1 MKTLID
7 SNLILCFQRPIDVLP
22 KKSPKN
28 SPKGKKSEACQTKSE
43 KVNEPTCHKI
53 QNIPTLEVEQP
64 VATGDVAKV
73 VPKSNAKR
81 KKNKK
86 NNFIDS
92 MPVESEPVQAF
103 GCQQPNSVKKGA
115 KKLSKLE
122 RKALRQVKQS
132 LKEAQLKE
140 QAKLSEIPQEEE
152 AEEEQKQQQA
162 ESESAQA
169 DEPVQAASKEENA
182 HAVLNNL
189 SDVRLRCSLMRIIDK
204 INDM

>member
-1 MKTLID
+1 
-7 SNLILCFQRPIDVLP
+7 
-22 KKSPKN
+22 
-28 SPKGKKSEACQTKSE
+28 
-43 KVNEPTCHKI
+43 
-53 QNIPTLEVEQP
+53 
-64 VATGDVAKV
+64 
-73 VPKSNAKR
+73 
-81 KKNKK
+81 
-86 NNFIDS
+86 

-152 AEEEQKQQQA
+152 AKEEQEQQQA

-204 INDM
+204 INDMWTSERTQDYCQIEKSRFFKLFLMIIIVLLFIVALLL